1 VVEGDIKKPVMAE
14 KVRRRSD
21 QTTGRGARTRGVCT
35 GLLGN
40 HIERQQ
46 GQESD
51 NGKSTQYAAHI
62 FPRSD
67 QVDA

>member
-1 VVEGDIKKPVMAE
+1 LSGSKA
-14 KVRRRSD
+14 
-21 QTTGRGARTRGVCT
+21 
-35 GLLGN
+35 
-40 HIERQQ
+40 
-46 GQESD
+46 QESD